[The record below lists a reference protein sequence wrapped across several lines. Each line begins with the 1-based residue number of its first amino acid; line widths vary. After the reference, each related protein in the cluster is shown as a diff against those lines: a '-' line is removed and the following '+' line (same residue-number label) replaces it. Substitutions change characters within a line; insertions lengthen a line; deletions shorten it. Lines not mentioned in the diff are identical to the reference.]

1 MIYVPICIVLL
12 CLLNNSKVQANPW
25 KPRTGLPMIHGK
37 DFSARSLPI
46 VYSPG
51 GAAGSSSSVT
61 GVPGESTAGY
71 RGGHASTKIRKQ
83 PNDEDE
89 QDAALERTIVAI
101 LEEQSPRVA
110 SPLDGYELSS
120 ECSSVTEIPVKIV
133 PELTKKELKF
143 KAKSAAKYAK
153 KLKSRNHTNIR
164 RKVMHACF
172 GLGFATMNHLI
183 PRARFVP
190 GMAILT
196 GATLLMELLRYRK
209 YFGWMN
215 DALHLVLGSS
225 LRKHEMEG
233 KFTGSFYFFLG
244 VTVTAALFPTSCA
257 TMGICQL
264 ALADP
269 SASYFGKMTRD
280 IYWSRIEKLVIY
292 MHFILLTDHDSCF
305 SLSTILLS
313 FSRAVV

>member
-1 MIYVPICIVLL
+1 
-12 CLLNNSKVQANPW
+12 
-25 KPRTGLPMIHGK
+25 MIHGK
-37 DFSARSLPI
+37 DFSSRSLS
-46 VYSPG
+46 VVSVPG
-51 GAAGSSSSVT
+51 GAGSSDTTSF
-61 GVPGESTAGY
+61 Y
-71 RGGHASTKIRKQ
+71 RGGHVSTLVCKS
-83 PNDEDE
+83 PLDEDE
-89 QDAALERTIVAI
+89 IANIQNSPGSALV
-101 LEEQSPRVA
+101 EEPTQVVLPRGGDDV
-110 SPLDGYELSS
+110 SS
-120 ECSSVTEIPVKIV
+120 IKIA
-133 PELTKKELKF
+133 PELTRKIVTPLSKKEKREEKF

-183 PRARFVP
+183 PRAKFVP
-190 GMAILT
+190 GMAVLT

-209 YFGWMN
+209 HFGWMN
-215 DALHLVLGSS
+215 DALHWVLGSS

-244 VTVTAALFPTSCA
+244 VTVTSALFPTSCA

-280 IYWSRIEKLVIY
+280 IYWSRIEKYVALPAMKVVV
-292 MHFILLTDHDSCF
+292 FALSLFKLTHLFVSPK
-305 SLSTILLS
+305 
-313 FSRAVV
+313 

>member
-1 MIYVPICIVLL
+1 MNYVPICIVL
-12 CLLNNSKVQANPW
+12 CLLRNSNVQANTW

-46 VYSPG
+46 IYSPG

-61 GVPGESTAGY
+61 GVPGEPTAGY
-71 RGGHASTKIRKQ
+71 RGGHASTKLRKQ
-83 PNDEDE
+83 PDDDE
-89 QDAALERTIVAI
+89 QREVALEQTIVAI
-101 LEEQSPRVA
+101 LEEQLPGVA
-110 SPLDGYELSS
+110 SPRGGNESSS
-120 ECSSVTEIPVKIV
+120 ECSSIVTEIPVKIV

-183 PRARFVP
+183 PRAQFVP
-190 GMAILT
+190 SMTILT

-257 TMGICQL
+257 TLGICQL

-280 IYWSRIEKLVIY
+280 IYWSRIEKSVI
-292 MHFILLTDHDSCF
+292 
-305 SLSTILLS
+305 
-313 FSRAVV
+313 